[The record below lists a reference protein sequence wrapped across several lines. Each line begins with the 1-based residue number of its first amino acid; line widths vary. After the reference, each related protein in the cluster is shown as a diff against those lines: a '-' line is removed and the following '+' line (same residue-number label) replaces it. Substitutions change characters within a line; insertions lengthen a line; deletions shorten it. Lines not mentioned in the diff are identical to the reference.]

1 MSKAKSRMRAYTTR
15 KMPADLLDRLR
26 VLASV
31 KSAEEERRVTLEA
44 MVNEAIERGLPVL
57 EREIL

>member
-1 MSKAKSRMRAYTTR
+1 
-15 KMPADLLDRLR
+15 LR